1 MDRLKD
7 KIALVTGSG
16 GGIGHAVGK
25 LFAAEG
31 AHVYITDIDGEAAQT
46 AAAEVAAKG
55 FSATAMTVDV
65 SKGQDVNALL
75 RAIEQQHRRLDIVVN
90 NAGINV
96 RTDFRNMSDADWV
109 RLREVNL
116 DGMVRI
122 ARDAFPLLKASGR
135 ASLINLAS
143 IMGNRGMRTL
153 AAYGATKGAISAL
166 TRGLAVE
173 YAPYNIRV
181 NALAPGFIETALTER
196 VLKIKA
202 FSDAL
207 LTQTPLG
214 RFGTGEDVAN
224 AALFFASDESAFIT
238 GAELAIDGGMAA
250 GL

>member
-1 MDRLKD
+1 
-7 KIALVTGSG
+7 
-16 GGIGHAVGK
+16 
-25 LFAAEG
+25 
-31 AHVYITDIDGEAAQT
+31 
-46 AAAEVAAKG
+46 
-55 FSATAMTVDV
+55 
-65 SKGQDVNALL
+65 
-75 RAIEQQHRRLDIVVN
+75 
-90 NAGINV
+90 
-96 RTDFRNMSDADWV
+96 V

-116 DGMVRI
+116 DGIIRI

-135 ASLINLAS
+135 GSLVNMAS
-143 IMGNRGMRTL
+143 IMGHRGMRTL

-173 YAPYNIRV
+173 YGPYNIRV

-207 LTQTPLG
+207 LEQTPLK
-214 RFGTGEDVAN
+214 RFGTAEDVAL

-238 GAELAIDGGMAA
+238 GAELAVDGGMAA